1 MGRKSKSIAELK
13 RLFADLDPE
22 LLKMF
27 EETLNAAMQRAAEVG
42 AEVGAKSVINAV
54 EEERRK
60 YRSETYNRRYANT
73 RLLLQY
79 YRSLNDFTDNAVWEG
94 EEDNT
99 DEFIDIMDL
108 MSNKN
113 LPDTVI
119 VNSIKKSSDKT
130 IIIMK
135 HVNKMLAEYEKIC
148 QKSDTAAEQRRWR
161 VIRDLYLLPERII
174 PDEIAKRE
182 NIHIRT
188 VYKDVDAA
196 IEDLT
201 ILLFGFDGIE
211 KLCEI

>member
-1 MGRKSKSIAELK
+1 MRRKSKSIAELK

-79 YRSLNDFTDNAVWEG
+79 YRSLNDFTDNAVWKG

-108 MSNKN
+108 MSNKK
-113 LPDTVI
+113 
-119 VNSIKKSSDKT
+119 IKRQNNN
-130 IIIMK
+130 
-135 HVNKMLAEYEKIC
+135 HNEARQQNAGGV
-148 QKSDTAAEQRRWR
+148 
-161 VIRDLYLLPERII
+161 
-174 PDEIAKRE
+174 
-182 NIHIRT
+182 
-188 VYKDVDAA
+188 
-196 IEDLT
+196 
-201 ILLFGFDGIE
+201 
-211 KLCEI
+211 